1 MKWVRMLCFLAAT
14 GAALRQAPAHART
27 PAKKIS
33 IEYRG
38 PLKDALKKIAAQG
51 GINLVAGGDLSE
63 DVEVLLND
71 VSPEEALKTVAATYH
86 LRIDRSGSIWTL
98 RPMTAAEQA
107 AMPAAPP
114 GSPTPPAPPEPV
126 KETRGTTDAES
137 SASDRATREAE
148 QALAN
153 SSTDR
158 DKPLNPTLLKKRLR
172 EIRKRGKHPGRNDRV
187 AQGSLTVGE
196 GETVRNATALGGSL
210 VVNGSVTGDAVALGG
225 SVTVSGHV
233 AGDAVAIGGGVHLG
247 PNAVIDGDVV
257 AVGGEVSKEEGAE
270 IGGDQT
276 SSGALTNIGIDSLLR
291 AMRKDAAKFSGDT
304 AGEDGSHRSWLRGWH
319 FGVPSFLLRFA
330 FLFFV
335 GFMLMVFAPARM
347 HQIEADLKSDPI
359 KCGLVGLVGFVA
371 LIPLLIM
378 LAITVVGLLVVPV
391 VLALACLGVAMGMS
405 ALANEIGMR
414 LPIFRGRKTQALI
427 LAVGTFVLLVVGKV
441 PYLGPLAIAVL
452 MTIAFGAAIR
462 TRFGQAPKGVPQPI

>member
-1 MKWVRMLCFLAAT
+1 MKWVRMLCLLT
-14 GAALRQAPAHART
+14 GTLVGQPPAHAAR

-33 IEYRG
+33 IEHRG

-51 GINLVAGGDLSE
+51 GINLVASGDLSE
-63 DVEVLLND
+63 EVEVLLND
-71 VSPEEALKTVAATYH
+71 VSPEEALKTLAATYH

-98 RPMTAAEQA
+98 RPMTAAEQV

-114 GSPTPPAPPEPV
+114 RPPAPAVPPEPE
-126 KETRGTTDAES
+126 KENRGPTDADES
-137 SASDRATREAE
+137 SASARAAREAA
-148 QALAN
+148 QALAD

-158 DKPLNPTLLKKRLR
+158 EKPLNPALLKKKLK
-172 EIRKRGKHPGRNDRV
+172 EIRKRGRHPGRNDRV
-187 AQGSLTVGE
+187 AQGSLIVAE

-225 SVTVSGHV
+225 PVTVNGHV
-233 AGDAVAIGGGVHLG
+233 SGGAVAIGGGVHLG
-247 PNAVIDGDVV
+247 PNAVVEGDVV
-257 AVGGEVSKEEGAE
+257 AVGGEVSKDEGAE

-276 SSGALTNIGIDSLLR
+276 SSGALASLGIDGLLR
-291 AMRKDAAKFSGDT
+291 AMTKDAVKLSGGT
-304 AGEDGSHRSWLRGWH
+304 TSEDDGHHSWLRGWH
-319 FGVPSFLLRFA
+319 FGVPGFLLRFA

-347 HQIEADLKSDPI
+347 HQIEADLKNEPI

-391 VLALACLGVAMGMS
+391 VLFLACLGVAMGMS